1 MAETKAQIALK
12 KQNEKLSEKLALQEE
27 TIKTLTKE
35 YGLREDIAKVMEGA
49 NKMEGSKLEVV
60 KDIIDKTKSVLDNTK
75 NITEETFTQVDLHK
89 LERKAIA
96 EGLEDRVKIIQKM
109 KSVQQIQ
116 KETNRIVNVQVG
128 AFKSIGGSIDSMIK
142 SIPLIGNTLS
152 EALGISDMTENL
164 TEEFR
169 TSFSQAFQNDSMLK
183 NVFGN
188 TIGDGLGTAFGDPD
202 GVIGGEIQKTMSG
215 GISKALKSAGVL
227 AAAVGLFKFAAEG
240 GTDTLGLGNRLKR
253 LFFRSS
259 FDGFKDAFGNL
270 NQSTLPNIFRAF
282 QQQFRFGIGAA
293 DTAKILRAQ
302 IETGQVGVEAA
313 FRIQEA
319 VTRFAGQ
326 RGVLPADVMADLAS
340 NTELFAKF
348 AKDGG
353 LNLGMAA
360 VQAKELGL
368 SLDVVGTV
376 AESVLDF
383 QSSIEGELKAS
394 LLIGRQLNLNRAREL
409 SLAGDIA
416 GLQQEIVKIVGT
428 EAEFNRLNVIERK
441 ALAQALGLSVTQLQ
455 KYVSG
460 AETLKDTA
468 LQQNTQMMSRLSD
481 AMLGLSIVMGASL
494 GMQVFKGARNVLSG
508 LGSAGMTASQF
519 TLSQGLRPQGVS
531 AQELILSNPNDFDS
545 QGRIKSKIKSPRR
558 FSMGSLK
565 GPGLVGAIATLSA
578 FMPEIIGGVNKLVT
592 SSDKVEENT
601 RKTVSTM
608 ARDSNWPLITSD
620 KLGSGAKYI
629 PNKG

>member
-1 MAETKAQIALK
+1 MAKTKAQIALE

-27 TIKTLTKE
+27 TIKSLTKE
-35 YGLREDIAKVMEGA
+35 YGLREDIAKVMQGA

-96 EGLEDRVKIIQKM
+96 EGLEDRVEIIQKM
-109 KSVQQIQ
+109 KSIQQIQ
-116 KETNRIVNVQVG
+116 KETNRIVNVQAN
-128 AFKSIGGSIDSMIK
+128 AFKSIGSSIDNMIK

-152 EALGISDMTENL
+152 EALGVGDMTDNFI
-164 TEEFR
+164 EEFR
-169 TSFSQAFQNDSMLK
+169 NGFAEGLK
-183 NVFGN
+183 SNPAISSALQGSIEGAVSGAVEDAGVGADIRN
-188 TIGDGLGTAFGDPD
+188 MFGDSIT
-202 GVIGGEIQKTMSG
+202 G
-215 GISKALKSAGVL
+215 AFKSAAVL
-227 AAAVGLFKFAAEG
+227 AAAVGLFKFGSEG
-240 GTDTLGLGNRLKR
+240 GIATLDLGTRLKR

-270 NQSTLPNIFRAF
+270 NQATLGNITRAF
-282 QQQFRFGIGAA
+282 SQQFRFGIDAA
-293 DTAKILRAQ
+293 DTAKVLRAQ
-302 IETGQVGVEAA
+302 IETGQVSAKAA
-313 FRIQEA
+313 FNIQSA
-319 VTRFAGQ
+319 ITSFAAD
-326 RGVLPADVMADLAS
+326 RGVLAKDVMSDLAS

-360 VQAKELGL
+360 VQARELGL

-394 LLIGRQLNLNRAREL
+394 LLLGRQLNLNRAREL

-468 LQQNTQMMSRLSD
+468 LQRNTSAMERLTYAMGALALIQTGKLAKTGFDAAKRVFGSQAAGTVIAGTGFFSSPENAMMSPKFNPDRHTIATGPSQKQPYRIVTQQKTP
-481 AMLGLSIVMGASL
+481 ARFRPGGNFYVGLGLLIMNFLPDIS
-494 GMQVFKGARNVLSG
+494 KGIKK
-508 LGSAGMTASQF
+508 
-519 TLSQGLRPQGVS
+519 
-531 AQELILSNPNDFDS
+531 LIGID
-545 QGRIKSKIKSPRR
+545 
-558 FSMGSLK
+558 
-565 GPGLVGAIATLSA
+565 
-578 FMPEIIGGVNKLVT
+578 E
-592 SSDKVEENT
+592 KVEENT

>member
-1 MAETKAQIALK
+1 MATKTKAQIAVE
-12 KQNEKLSEKLALQEE
+12 KQKQALQDKLDVSLENL
-27 TIKTLTKE
+27 KVLKDE
-35 YGLREDIAKVMEGA
+35 YGLIDDMNDLTKDITKQS
-49 NKMEGSKLEVV
+49 KDKLEVT
-60 KDIIDKTKSVLDNTK
+60 KSIIDKTKEVLDNTK

-96 EGLEDRVKIIQKM
+96 EGLEDRVKVIQKM

-116 KETNRIVNVQVG
+116 KETNRIVNVQAN
-128 AFKSIGGSIDSMIK
+128 AFKSIGGSIDDMIK

-152 EALGISDMTENL
+152 EALGIGDMTNDFVEQ
-164 TEEFR
+164 FR
-169 TSFSQAFQNDSMLK
+169 TSFAESFKGNNLVDNAIQGSIEGGVSGAVEKGTIQKKVSQF
-183 NVFGN
+183 FG
-188 TIGDGLGTAFGDPD
+188 GGLTRAMGTA
-202 GVIGGEIQKTMSG
+202 
-215 GISKALKSAGVL
+215 AAL
-227 AAAVGLFKFAAEG
+227 AAAVGLFRVGIDG
-240 GTDTLGLGNRLKR
+240 GIESFGLGNRLKR
-253 LFFRSS
+253 IFFRSS

-282 QQQFRFGIGAA
+282 RQQFRFGIGAE
-293 DTAKILRAQ
+293 DTAKVLRAQ

-313 FRIQEA
+313 FRIQDA

-326 RGVLPADVMADLAS
+326 RGVLPADVMKDLAS

-360 VQAKELGL
+360 VQARELGL
-368 SLDVVGTV
+368 SLDVVGQV

-460 AETLKDTA
+460 AETLKDTV
-468 LQQNTQMMSRLSD
+468 LQQNTQQMKRLTVTMGIF
-481 AMLGLSIVMGASL
+481 AGIMGASL
-494 GMQVFKGARNVLSG
+494 GLQVGGAALSFYRNMLPTGVAR
-508 LGSAGMTASQF
+508 SANFANT
-519 TLSQGLRPQGVS
+519 
-531 AQELILSNPNDFDS
+531 
-545 QGRIKSKIKSPRR
+545 GRYIVPAVPGFSTTDKNIAKSKVAEVTGKTGRLR
-558 FSMGSLK
+558 GMAGSLK
-565 GPGLVGAIATLSA
+565 GTGQVLILSALLANSDRIFTSLKQLVGL
-578 FMPEIIGGVNKLVT
+578 EE
-592 SSDKVEENT
+592 KVEQNT

-620 KLGSGAKYI
+620 KLVSNRVNYT
-629 PNKG
+629 PQKG